1 MQQRYGALRIVAAL
15 ARVVALLIGAG
26 GLLVGIILV
35 AGSIPLG
42 ALGGPVVS
50 VVGVFVILWGLATAL
65 NLYAR
70 ADMIDVH
77 LSIEQHTR
85 EAAVLI
91 RLNSDER
98 ITRRERLLEDATL
111 RWD

>member
-1 MQQRYGALRIVAAL
+1 MQQRYGALRIVAAFT
-15 ARVVALLIGAG
+15 RVIALLIGAG
-26 GLLVGIILV
+26 GTLAGVIMVVG
-35 AGSIPLG
+35 GIPLG
-42 ALGGPVVS
+42 GLGGPLVS
-50 VVGVFVILWGLATAL
+50 MVGAGVILGSLATAL

-98 ITRRERLLEDATL
+98 ITRRERLLEEATL

>member
-1 MQQRYGALRIVAAL
+1 MQQRYGALRIVAVL

-26 GLLVGIILV
+26 GLLVGIILM

-42 ALGGPVVS
+42 VFGGPLVGIA
-50 VVGVFVILWGLATAL
+50 GVFVILWGFATAL

-98 ITRRERLLEDATL
+98 IARRERLLEDATL

>member
-15 ARVVALLIGAG
+15 TRVVALLIGAG
-26 GLLVGIILV
+26 GLVVGIILL

-42 ALGGPVVS
+42 VLGGPLVG

-65 NLYAR
+65 GLYAR

-77 LSIEQHTR
+77 LSIEQHAR

-98 ITRRERLLEDATL
+98 ITRRERLLEEATL